1 MVVSM
6 SLPEKIESGSGGNF
20 NLAIGAQDSR
30 VRKFLCVPQSAQNL
44 LLSLSGQ
51 GAGARYALYN
61 PYGLMVEQGFLEKY
75 QSVYVGLPAPGL
87 WQLCFFRDPQDGIS
101 GTFSIDVDVT
111 FPGVC
116 VSDRGV
122 TGDIQEFSVKSHERL
137 GVSFQLIGGSGTSER
152 RDRQSTLV
160 YAGQSYVI
168 PIPSIDES
176 VTMVSARCGTTREN
190 VLRMCLY
197 RIDTETGKW
206 VEVQRIMTGTSGTA
220 EIAFSDPPP
229 GEYSLT
235 IEAYTQKAS
244 AYAEVDCVL
253 IKGTADSTKSPL
265 IRNVEWLG
273 SGISSIQVTPGQ
285 GYDFA
290 KTIAITKKDDGSII
304 GVFDRAYLDS
314 AQLPVIQLIGT
325 GQLKTIKA
333 YDSQWSVPVDIPVT
347 IGNATYQLHRGRIT
361 APFGNPSSAVFLLP
375 EGAGVFNF
383 EL

>member
-1 MVVSM
+1 M
-6 SLPEKIESGSGGNF
+6 
-20 NLAIGAQDSR
+20 
-30 VRKFLCVPQSAQNL
+30 
-44 LLSLSGQ
+44 
-51 GAGARYALYN
+51 
-61 PYGLMVEQGFLEKY
+61 
-75 QSVYVGLPAPGL
+75 
-87 WQLCFFRDPQDGIS
+87 
-101 GTFSIDVDVT
+101 
-111 FPGVC
+111 
-116 VSDRGV
+116 
-122 TGDIQEFSVKSHERL
+122 
-137 GVSFQLIGGSGTSER
+137 
-152 RDRQSTLV
+152 
-160 YAGQSYVI
+160 
-168 PIPSIDES
+168 
-176 VTMVSARCGTTREN
+176 
-190 VLRMCLY
+190 
-197 RIDTETGKW
+197 
-206 VEVQRIMTGTSGTA
+206 
-220 EIAFSDPPP
+220 
-229 GEYSLT
+229 
-235 IEAYTQKAS
+235 
-244 AYAEVDCVL
+244 DCVL

-265 IRNVEWLG
+265 VRNVEWLG